1 MEDMDEDGDIQADA
15 LTSLEYTSLEGVG
28 MDVISG
34 QIQAQASLDYSEI
47 NNDNDDDLADLERV
61 AQDVNQTVNAN
72 DNEAPANIRGVTQD
86 TLLHSDSINYDVL
99 CALAGTTNLG
109 SVRNFTIRLRWVPE
123 CSEYPD

>member
-28 MDVISG
+28 MDVISN

-72 DNEAPANIRGVTQD
+72 DNEAPTNIRGVTQD

-123 CSEYPD
+123 CSE

>member
-72 DNEAPANIRGVTQD
+72 DNEAPTNIRGVTQD

-109 SVRNFTIRLRWVPE
+109 SVRNFTIRLRWVSE
-123 CSEYPD
+123 CSE

>member
-72 DNEAPANIRGVTQD
+72 DNEAPTNIRGVTQD

-123 CSEYPD
+123 CSE